1 MSRFI
6 PIHEEI
12 FLRSAAFPDLAAV
25 ICRDESISFS
35 RFDQSSS
42 NLAWQLQESGI
53 GPGCVVGINL
63 VPSANLAISIIAV
76 LKSGAAYIPLSSN
89 FPEERIRYILKDA
102 DARLVITDNSLSYI
116 QAFGQTPVFIPDWTE
131 VKDQNNK
138 RVPIANPVKAPDLA
152 YILYTSGSTGKP
164 KGVMIE
170 HRNLNY
176 YVHWFCQC
184 VMPESRVG
192 LPLTSSFIFAAAV
205 TQFFSTLLS
214 GKTLHILDPLVIRQ
228 PEKLLQWY
236 SMHPGMG
243 LYCVPTLWSEILNY
257 LDTADGVNLR
267 SSAPSCVY
275 LSGEAVSDDLLK
287 SK

>member
-12 FLRSAAFPDLAAV
+12 FLRSEAFPDAEAI
-25 ICRDESISFS
+25 ICRDECISFS
-35 RFDQSSS
+35 RLDQFSS
-42 NLAWQLQESGI
+42 NLAWQLQEWGI

-63 VPSANLAISIIAV
+63 YPSVNLAISIIAL

-102 DARLVITDNSLSYI
+102 DARLVITDNSLSHI
-116 QAFGQTPVFIPDWTE
+116 PAFGQTPIFIPDWPE
-131 VKDQNNK
+131 VKNLTNTRIPK
-138 RVPIANPVKAPDLA
+138 AKPVQASDLA
-152 YILYTSGSTGKP
+152 YILYTSGSTGNP

-170 HRNLNY
+170 QRNLNY
-176 YVHWFCQC
+176 YVHWFCQW
-184 VMPESRVG
+184 VMPESQVA

-205 TQFFSTLLS
+205 TQFFSTLLA

-236 SMHPGMG
+236 SAHP
-243 LYCVPTLWSEILNY
+243 
-257 LDTADGVNLR
+257 
-267 SSAPSCVY
+267 
-275 LSGEAVSDDLLK
+275 
-287 SK
+287 

>member
-53 GPGCVVGINL
+53 GPGGVVGINL
-63 VPSANLAISIIAV
+63 HPSVNLAVSIIAV

-138 RVPIANPVKAPDLA
+138 RDPIANPVKACL
-152 YILYTSGSTGKP
+152 LYTSD
-164 KGVMIE
+164 
-170 HRNLNY
+170 
-176 YVHWFCQC
+176 
-184 VMPESRVG
+184 
-192 LPLTSSFIFAAAV
+192 AA
-205 TQFFSTLLS
+205 
-214 GKTLHILDPLVIRQ
+214 D
-228 PEKLLQWY
+228 E
-236 SMHPGMG
+236 
-243 LYCVPTLWSEILNY
+243 
-257 LDTADGVNLR
+257 
-267 SSAPSCVY
+267 
-275 LSGEAVSDDLLK
+275 
-287 SK
+287 